1 MSEARLIFV
10 YNSESGMLN
19 ELVDRIHKLAAPYTH
34 ECHLWRLTHS
44 HFGIRREWTK
54 FFDRYDLD
62 VAFLHRDEL
71 EKEFP
76 GEEGRYPAI
85 FLASAKTLS
94 PFISE
99 VEINACSSTQK
110 LMDLLKQ
117 RLRDAAL
124 IEE

>member
-1 MSEARLIFV
+1 MSAARLIFV

-19 ELVDRIHKLAAPYTH
+19 ELVDMIHKLAAPYTH

-44 HFGIRREWTK
+44 HFGVRREWMK
-54 FFDRYDLD
+54 FFDHYGLD
-62 VAFLHRDEL
+62 VSFLHRDEFTREFFE
-71 EKEFP
+71 EKS
-76 GEEGRYPAI
+76 RYPAI
-85 FLASAKTLS
+85 FLANAKNLTPL
-94 PFISE
+94 ISE
-99 VEINACSSTQK
+99 VEINACNSAQK